1 MQWPPPSTPPH
12 TPSPLSLGGLYPPQ
26 RSLLQDKLAGQSTTV
41 GTIDKNGKRMA
52 LRSLAL
58 PSALLQMCDN
68 RDEMS
73 LKGVQDY
80 LSAVEGLTPKWPFV
94 SGDVD
99 VVQVM
104 EDDSTLKPDE
114 ESMMGIDIGDM
125 DNGLEEGEVKDTSHH
140 DLMERSSPPVVP
152 INSLD
157 DRVSRVTMETKVA
170 LLYEECVAVGLEIEN
185 LQLVL
190 KRLQN
195 DHHDDAGQVET
206 DNMAQCFS
214 IYTDYIT
221 SVVSAIHDH
230 AQGILKELETKVE
243 PKPPSE
249 IEEQQSIGYDNEA
262 EVASLEEAGSNTFD
276 QDQSGQ
282 AGTQE
287 IASALQTKLIF
298 HIDRLM
304 KLGQTQLLRQNAT
317 LQRVKDSFGVLRSE
331 EPNSTTNVPVAEEE
345 KFWYS
350 DLQVP
355 EWEMGIEEERR
366 FDTNELCHKLSLRA
380 EQVTLRSLATYMR
393 SHHLPST

>member
-1 MQWPPPSTPPH
+1 MVPGVVANGVSLDAGMETGTGTEKEYDYMVVTEARKRNSFRSSGGISMQWPPPSTPPH

-26 RSLLQDKLAGQSTTV
+26 RSLLQDKLAGQATTV

-58 PSALLQMCDN
+58 PSALLQIY
-68 RDEMS
+68 R
-73 LKGVQDY
+73 GHGQ
-80 LSAVEGLTPKWPFV
+80 WPRR
-94 SGDVD
+94 G
-99 VVQVM
+99 
-104 EDDSTLKPDE
+104 
-114 ESMMGIDIGDM
+114 
-125 DNGLEEGEVKDTSHH
+125 
-140 DLMERSSPPVVP
+140 
-152 INSLD
+152 
-157 DRVSRVTMETKVA
+157 VSRVTMETKVA

-331 EPNSTTNVPVAEEE
+331 EPNSTTNVPVAKEE